1 MFRLFYALHAL
12 LSIHRTVPMI
22 QVYASRPGALQSP
35 RIEVPVR
42 RYDAME
48 SGRWDTNE
56 IRAVIFDGVGVCW

>member
-1 MFRLFYALHAL
+1 MFRLVYALHAL
-12 LSIHRTVPMI
+12 LSITARFL